1 METRDE
7 GNEENEKGKRD
18 EGNEENEKGKRNE
31 GNEENEKGKRNEGN
45 EKDEKGKR
53 DERNEKGLIHCY
65 TGDGKGKTTAAVGL
79 AVRAAGSGKR
89 VVFAQFLKD
98 GSSSEIS
105 VLDSIPLIHCVKQE
119 QHFGFYR
126 TLSAREKQRLKEVTA
141 RYFQEVTALALREQ
155 ADLLVL
161 DELMAVWN
169 LKLLSQEDV
178 LRFLDEKPEGLELV
192 VTGRDAPED
201 ILSRCDYVT
210 EMNKRR
216 HPYDRGVA
224 ARRGIEY

>member
-1 METRDE
+1 MET
-7 GNEENEKGKRD
+7 
-18 EGNEENEKGKRNE
+18 
-31 GNEENEKGKRNEGN
+31 RNEGN
-45 EKDEKGKR
+45 EKDEKDKRDEKGKR
-53 DERNEKGLIHCY
+53 DQKDERDKKDVTNEKGLIHCY

-126 TLSAREKQRLKEVTA
+126 TLSVREKQRLQEVTA

-161 DELMAVWN
+161 DELMAAWN
-169 LKLLSQEDV
+169 LKLLSQEAV
-178 LRFLDEKPEGLELV
+178 SYTHLTLP
-192 VTGRDAPED
+192 TTP
-201 ILSRCDYVT
+201 YV
-210 EMNKRR
+210 
-216 HPYDRGVA
+216 
-224 ARRGIEY
+224 

>member
-1 METRDE
+1 MET
-7 GNEENEKGKRD
+7 
-18 EGNEENEKGKRNE
+18 
-31 GNEENEKGKRNEGN
+31 RNEGN
-45 EKDEKGKR
+45 EKDEKDKRDEKGKR
-53 DERNEKGLIHCY
+53 DQKDERDKKDVTNEKGLIHCY

-126 TLSAREKQRLKEVTA
+126 TLSAREKQRLQEVTA

>member
-1 METRDE
+1 MET
-7 GNEENEKGKRD
+7 
-18 EGNEENEKGKRNE
+18 
-31 GNEENEKGKRNEGN
+31 RNEGN
-45 EKDEKGKR
+45 EKDEKDKRDEKGKR
-53 DERNEKGLIHCY
+53 DQKDERDKKDVTNEKGLIHCY

-126 TLSAREKQRLKEVTA
+126 TLSVREKQRLQEVTA

-161 DELMAVWN
+161 DELMAAWN

>member
-1 METRDE
+1 MET
-7 GNEENEKGKRD
+7 
-18 EGNEENEKGKRNE
+18 
-31 GNEENEKGKRNEGN
+31 RNEGN

-53 DERNEKGLIHCY
+53 DKKDERNEKGLIHCY
-65 TGDGKGKTTAAVGL
+65 TGDGKGKRTAAVGL

-192 VTGRDAPED
+192 VTGRDATED

>member
-1 METRDE
+1 MET
-7 GNEENEKGKRD
+7 
-18 EGNEENEKGKRNE
+18 
-31 GNEENEKGKRNEGN
+31 RNEGN
-45 EKDEKGKR
+45 EKDEKDKRDEKGKR
-53 DERNEKGLIHCY
+53 DQKDERDKKDVTNEKGLIHCY

-126 TLSAREKQRLKEVTA
+126 TLSAREKQRLQEVTA

-155 ADLLVL
+155 TDLLVL

-210 EMNKRR
+210 EMSKRR